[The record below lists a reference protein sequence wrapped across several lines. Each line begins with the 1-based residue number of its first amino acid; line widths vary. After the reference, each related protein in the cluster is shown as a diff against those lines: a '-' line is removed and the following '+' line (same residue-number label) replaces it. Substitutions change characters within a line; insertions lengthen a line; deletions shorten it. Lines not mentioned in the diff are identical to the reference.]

1 MQNILVTGANGF
13 IGKALCRRM
22 LAENWHVRGAIRFMS
37 QKSGLPSGFDRV
49 EIGTIDSNTEWE
61 KALDGIDAVVHLAAR
76 VHVMDEG
83 SADPIIAYRKTNVE
97 GTKHLAQI
105 AASKKVRRLVFVSSI
120 KVNGEGKADPYTAE
134 DRPVPVEPYAVSKLE
149 AEKSLQ
155 RIADNTGLEVVILR
169 PPLVYGPE
177 VKANFLKLIKIIDR
191 GIPLPL
197 AMVKNRRSMIYMKN
211 LVDAI
216 LRCTIHP
223 AAAGKTY
230 LISDG
235 EDISTPELI
244 QKISLVLGKP
254 SRLFPIPSDLLR
266 LFARMVGRSLT
277 ASRLLDSLIVDSS
290 KIKSDLNWEPP
301 FSLEEGLN
309 ETAKWYLQSVR

>member
-1 MQNILVTGANGF
+1 
-13 IGKALCRRM
+13 M
-22 LAENWHVRGAIRFMS
+22 LAENWHVRGAIRLMS